1 MTAIGPSVH
10 DDRGLTSGEA
20 ARRLERD
27 GENVVPRAAPRSLLG
42 RAARQ
47 LADPMIVLLCA
58 ALAVVLALGDRV
70 DATIIGAVV
79 VLNTII
85 GVVQEVRAE
94 HAVAVLDELAS
105 PEVRV
110 LRDGQIV
117 VLPAARLVVGD
128 EVRLEAGDVVPA
140 DLALT
145 EAVALEI
152 DEAAMTGE
160 SVPVRRRSGE
170 EVLSGTVVT
179 RGRAVA
185 EVVRTG
191 AASGLG
197 RIAGLIAATGLRP
210 TPLQRRLS
218 RLSRQLVWLTAGLA
232 VLVLVLAVL
241 RGAALADS
249 LILAVSLAVA
259 AIPESLPAVVSVA
272 LALGALR
279 MARRS
284 AIVRWLPAVETLGS
298 VSVLASDKTGT
309 LTEGRMTVRRTWT
322 VEGACDVDG
331 SAYGRGGAVRG
342 TSAQGSALERLLR
355 DVVLCND
362 ARLTPVDDLWSGIG
376 DPLEVALLIAA
387 ARLDETLLDAP
398 LEWRRVDETPFDSES
413 RSMTTVHENGAGV
426 RLTVV
431 KGAPEVVLNRL
442 GDAGGA
448 DLARAEANAL
458 ARAGF
463 RVLAVIEVPD
473 RGAAEL
479 VGLVGMIDPPRDDAA
494 AVISACRAAG
504 IRPLLITGDHAETAL
519 AVARA
524 VGIAGPGGEVVEGDA
539 VARGEHVARVEH
551 IDVYARTHPEQK
563 VDIVDAWQAQ
573 GHVVAMTGDG
583 VNDAPALRRAD
594 IGVAMGRH
602 GTEVA
607 RQAADLVLADDDLRT
622 VVTAVA
628 EGRRIYANIRTFLRY
643 GLSGGLAE
651 VLVILLAPFVG
662 IATPL
667 LPGQILWINMLTHG
681 IPGVAFG
688 GEPLDPGLMQRP
700 SPSPERSVL
709 GDGLVRRIL
718 AGGVLIAIVSI
729 TAGLLASAYSW
740 HTTTVVFLTLGLAQL
755 ALAIALRAPRTTR
768 GLAERALE
776 LSVAAAVGLQVLAAS
791 WAPLQDL
798 LGTRTVEP
806 AAWGTVLVLA
816 ALPAA
821 VVKVS
826 AARHRVAQPA
836 SSPES
841 GARPGAKWWTSASGP
856 GKKTDS

>member
-1 MTAIGPSVH
+1 MTAIVPPVRQGG
-10 DDRGLTSGEA
+10 GLTSGEA

-27 GENVVPRAAPRSLLG
+27 GENVVPRAAPRSLPG
-42 RAARQ
+42 RVARQ
-47 LADPMIVLLCA
+47 LADPMILLLCA
-58 ALAVVLALGDRV
+58 ALGVVLVLGDRV
-70 DATIIGAVV
+70 DAAIIGAVV
-79 VLNTII
+79 VLNTVI

-105 PEVRV
+105 PQARVR
-110 LRDGQIV
+110 RDGRYV
-117 VLPAARLVVGD
+117 ELPAAQLVVGD

-140 DLALT
+140 DLSLV
-145 EAVALEI
+145 EAVALEV

-160 SVPVRRRSGE
+160 SVPVRRDTGA

-191 AASGLG
+191 AESGLG

-218 RLSRQLVWLTAGLA
+218 RLSRQLVWITAGLA
-232 VLVLVLAVL
+232 ALVLVLAVL
-241 RGAALADS
+241 RGAPLADS

-309 LTEGRMTVRRTWT
+309 LTEGRMAVRRTWT
-322 VEGACDVDG
+322 AEGGCEVDG
-331 SAYGRGGAVRG
+331 PAYGRGGALRG
-342 TSAQGSALERLLR
+342 ESADGAAVERLLR

-362 ARLTPVDDLWSGIG
+362 ARLTPAGDTWTGIG
-376 DPLEVALLIAA
+376 DPLEVALLVAA
-387 ARLDETLLDAP
+387 ARLDERLLEASH
-398 LEWRRVDETPFDSES
+398 EWRRIDEVPFDSET
-413 RSMTTVHENGAGV
+413 RSMTTVHENDAGA
-426 RLTVV
+426 RLSVV
-431 KGAPEVVLNRL
+431 KGAPEVVLDRLADTAGANR
-442 GDAGGA
+442 
-448 DLARAEANAL
+448 ARAEAQAM
-458 ARAGF
+458 ARAGL
-463 RVLAVIEVPD
+463 RVIAVVEVPVA
-473 RGAAEL
+473 GAPEL
-479 VGLVGMIDPPRDDAA
+479 AGLIGMLDPPRDDAA
-494 AVISACRAAG
+494 AVVSACRAAG
-504 IRPLLITGDHAETAL
+504 IRPLLVTGDHAETAL
-519 AVARA
+519 AVARQ
-524 VGIAGPGGEVVEGDA
+524 VGIARPDGEVVDGDV
-539 VARGEHVARVEH
+539 VARGEHVDRVDR

-563 VDIVDAWQAQ
+563 VDIVDAWQAR

-607 RQAADLVLADDDLRT
+607 RQAADLVLADDDLRS

-688 GEPLDPGLMQRP
+688 GEPLDPRLMQRP

-718 AGGVLIAIVSI
+718 VGGAMIAAVSI
-729 TAGLLASAYSW
+729 AGGLLARAFAW
-740 HTTTVVFLTLGLAQL
+740 PTTTVVFLTLGLAQL
-755 ALAIALRAPRTTR
+755 ALALALRAPRSTR
-768 GLAERALE
+768 RLGERALE
-776 LSVAAAVGLQVLAAS
+776 MSVAVAVGLQVLAAS
-791 WAPLQDL
+791 WTPLQDL

-806 AAWGTVLVLA
+806 AAWAAVLA
-816 ALPAA
+816 LALLPGVA
-821 VVKVS
+821 VKVTTD
-826 AARHRVAQPA
+826 RRRGRTAQPA
-836 SSPES
+836 SSPGS
-841 GARPGAKWWTSASGP
+841 GASPSWK
-856 GKKTDS
+856 